1 MHTPVSE
8 IHEKALLR
16 RLQAGEVTAFED
28 LYNYYKTPIARNLL
42 RLLRDDDLAQ
52 DALQELFTRIW
63 QNRHKIDPERSFR
76 AYLYRV
82 AQHLVV
88 DYYRK
93 AAANERL
100 QENMLR
106 DQQLDYSPEDT
117 FMDKEQLE
125 LLHRIIEQLPAERR
139 RVFEMHKLEGLS
151 YNQIAE
157 TLNLKSSVISKHI
170 YHANRFIK
178 DYLGRNPKIL
188 LALLFLD
195 I

>member
-106 DQQLDYSPEDT
+106 DQQLDYSPED
-117 FMDKEQLE
+117 
-125 LLHRIIEQLPAERR
+125 
-139 RVFEMHKLEGLS
+139 
-151 YNQIAE
+151 
-157 TLNLKSSVISKHI
+157 
-170 YHANRFIK
+170 
-178 DYLGRNPKIL
+178 
-188 LALLFLD
+188 
-195 I
+195 